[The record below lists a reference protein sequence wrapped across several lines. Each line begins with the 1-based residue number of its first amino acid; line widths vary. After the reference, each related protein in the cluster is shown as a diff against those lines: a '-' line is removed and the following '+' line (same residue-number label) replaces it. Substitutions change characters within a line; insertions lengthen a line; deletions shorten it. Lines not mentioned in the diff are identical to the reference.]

1 MYGKND
7 SIEQQISL
15 RKFQVYSEMKGE
27 EYKAEDYLKNFSK
40 ILNATYDSM
49 GPEVKSLSCLWLT
62 QQSEIMSGYIKL
74 QRPEKVL
81 KLHSELQSEI

>member
-1 MYGKND
+1 
-7 SIEQQISL
+7 
-15 RKFQVYSEMKGE
+15 MKGE

-62 QQSEIMSGYIKL
+62 
-74 QRPEKVL
+74 
-81 KLHSELQSEI
+81 

>member
-1 MYGKND
+1 
-7 SIEQQISL
+7 
-15 RKFQVYSEMKGE
+15 MKGE

-81 KLHSELQSEI
+81 KLHAELQSEISAKGLEKSIAHITLDMMLI